1 MLLERTDS
9 KAKNETNMTY
19 YDKLDD
25 DHRAWSV
32 CEAAHFLGY
41 NTKYLYQL
49 IREGKIEGWFEVNGS
64 YRFCPAK
71 LKAWLEKKTGKKE
84 TKDAQTRSAG
94 DAPSVKPGS
103 EGQGGDNK
111 VA

>member
-1 MLLERTDS
+1 MLVERSDS
-9 KAKNETNMTY
+9 RAKNGKNMNY

-41 NTKYLYQL
+41 NPKYLYEL
-49 IREGKIEGWFEVNGS
+49 IREGKIEGWFKVNGS

-71 LKAWLEKKTGKKE
+71 LKAWLEKKTNEKP
-84 TKDAQTRSAG
+84 TKDA
-94 DAPSVKPGS
+94 PSEERRQPTEHKPGS
-103 EGQGGDNK
+103 DGQDGGNK

>member
-1 MLLERTDS
+1 MERTDS
-9 KAKNETNMTY
+9 RVKNGKNMNY

-71 LKAWLEKKTGKKE
+71 LKAWLEKKTGKKGSNE
-84 TKDAQTRSAG
+84 AKLNGAADGPKSG
-94 DAPSVKPGS
+94 PGS
-103 EGQGGDNK
+103 EGQNEDNR

>member
-1 MLLERTDS
+1 LLAERTDS
-9 KAKNETNMTY
+9 RVKNGKNMNY
-19 YDKLDD
+19 YDKLED

-41 NTKYLYQL
+41 NKKYLYQL
-49 IREGKIEGWFEVNGS
+49 IRENKIEGWFEVNGS

-71 LKAWLEKKTGKKE
+71 LKAWLEKKTGTNGAKE
-84 TKDAQTRSAG
+84 PRTESTDRASN
-94 DAPSVKPGS
+94 DKPGS
-103 EGQGGDNK
+103 ENDNK

>member
-1 MLLERTDS
+1 LLTERTDS
-9 KAKNETNMTY
+9 RVKIGKNMNY
-19 YDKLDD
+19 YDKLED

-41 NTKYLYQL
+41 NKKYVYEL

-71 LKAWLEKKTGKKE
+71 LKAWLEKKLGNERKE
-84 TKDAQTRSAG
+84 PKVEGLDDG
-94 DAPSVKPGS
+94 PSNKPGQKDDD
-103 EGQGGDNK
+103 ENR